1 MFVETRCKCRIA
13 IPSHRPVSSHWTASA
28 ASQKN
33 TRHPLL
39 FSTNKRHCDF
49 ACVEK
54 LPIPCSNKKVAVD
67 KTLQCHLEENSPKRI
82 LPARLLR
89 WQRDTGH
96 PGIDID
102 TADPSLERTLTR
114 SAGQFGEKFS
124 TSKMTEFLIRNWRQK
139 VWVWTV
145 SPRHPVLTFSACRKR
160 AEECRG
166 QIIGESERVF

>member
-1 MFVETRCKCRIA
+1 MQKCSSPSATVQSLNCECAGIPKKHSSSPPASSAPTKDIA
-13 IPSHRPVSSHWTASA
+13 IPFAW
-28 ASQKN
+28 KN
-33 TRHPLL
+33 
-39 FSTNKRHCDF
+39 FSF
-49 ACVEK
+49 
-54 LPIPCSNKKVAVD
+54 LPCRTKSWQSMRD
-67 KTLQCHLEENSPKRI
+67 KTAQCHLEENSPKRI

-139 VWVWTV
+139 VWV
-145 SPRHPVLTFSACRKR
+145 
-160 AEECRG
+160 
-166 QIIGESERVF
+166 

>member
-1 MFVETRCKCRIA
+1 MQDCNS
-13 IPSHRPVSSHWTASA
+13 IPSASVQSLNCQCGIPKKHASPSS
-28 ASQKN
+28 
-33 TRHPLL
+33 RL

-114 SAGQFGEKFS
+114 SPGQFGEKFS

-139 VWVWTV
+139 VWV
-145 SPRHPVLTFSACRKR
+145 
-160 AEECRG
+160 
-166 QIIGESERVF
+166 